1 MAVPYTFATA
11 TGSLPLSQLDS
22 NFSTAITIGNT
33 SVVLGDTITTV
44 NNLSLAN
51 VAITSVATQFPN
63 GYLANSNV
71 IVGTTTLTLGSTVST
86 ISGLTLSNVT
96 ISSGNVTISNVT
108 TTNVSA
114 TTANISG
121 TANVSTLAVVIN
133 ATIGGNATVTGN
145 VGIGTSSPAGNL
157 QISGSGDR
165 SLLVTGGISGTVS
178 VQLGD
183 SAAAGQG
190 GMSYDNAVDALF
202 LKSAGSE
209 RMRIDSSGNVGIG
222 GISTINA
229 KLEIATNNNAGL
241 ALNTLRFTDTD
252 TAINLGQEIGSV
264 EFYTSDATNVGV
276 ASKIMAVSEGSSG
289 VLGLTFST
297 GSSASI
303 TERMRIDSSGNVGL
317 GGVTPA
323 AWGSSFKALQINYSA
338 IWGNPANTTI
348 RFSTNTY
355 NNGTNFIYL
364 TSNFATYYAQDSG
377 THAWFNAPSGTAATT
392 ATFTQ
397 AMTLDASGRLG
408 IGVTS
413 PTRTLDISAASAT
426 VFLVS
431 STGTNRAYYAASN
444 TGGGVY
450 LGRESSTGSTFGTT
464 AYASAVWSEGAYP
477 LVFATNDNERAQID
491 AGGNLQMQDGAVM
504 PYAPTPVSLNV
515 AATLT
520 NANIQTQIINT
531 TGTTF
536 TLTMPLG
543 TTLETLATWAYTNSG
558 YDFYVV
564 NTASGTITIAVNTGV
579 TSLSGLTIAT
589 GVSAQFRIRRTA
601 ANTFVLYRLG

>member
-579 TSLSGLTIAT
+579 TSLGGLTIAT

>member
-543 TTLETLATWAYTNSG
+543 TTLETLATWGNTDIS

-564 NTASGTITIAVNTGV
+564 NTASGTVTMAVNTGV
-579 TSLSGLTIAT
+579 TSLGGLTIAT

>member
-477 LVFATNDNERAQID
+477 LVFATNNNERARFD
-491 AGGNLQMQDGAVM
+491 TDGNLQMQDGAVM
-504 PYAPTPVSLNV
+504 PYAPTPASLNA

-520 NANIQTQIINT
+520 NANIQTQIIST

-579 TSLSGLTIAT
+579 TSLGGLTIAT

>member
-520 NANIQTQIINT
+520 NANIQTQIIST

-579 TSLSGLTIAT
+579 TSLGGLTIAT